1 MLEANDNQEPLIS
14 ELRQDQPKTDL
25 IPAGEVYILPFGRPS
40 WLLVY
45 SCYAINPWEFLTIEA
60 CLFPPMVLQKT
71 LLTSLSIELLDCK
84 VSEMPQ
90 LHNHENQILLHYV
103 QRMLDPL
110 EKQTKKNWRSVGQT
124 LNVSEEDLDL
134 IDTDYR
140 AGRSPTVSLIGKL
153 STFLTVPSMRS
164 FVEALI
170 TCKRCDVATHICN
183 WPWELR
189 TIQ

>member
-1 MLEANDNQEPLIS
+1 
-14 ELRQDQPKTDL
+14 
-25 IPAGEVYILPFGRPS
+25 
-40 WLLVY
+40 
-45 SCYAINPWEFLTIEA
+45 
-60 CLFPPMVLQKT
+60 MVLQKT

-164 FVEALI
+164 FVEALN
-170 TCKRCDVATHICN
+170 TCKRYDVATHICN